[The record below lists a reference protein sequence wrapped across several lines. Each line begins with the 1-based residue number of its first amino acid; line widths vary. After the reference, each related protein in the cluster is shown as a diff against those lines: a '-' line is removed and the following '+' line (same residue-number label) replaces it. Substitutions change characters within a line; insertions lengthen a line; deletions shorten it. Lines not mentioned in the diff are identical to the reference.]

1 MKKINSLEYN
11 TLLWFLTR
19 ATFIE
24 ITAEILLNTAHQ
36 DSWISI
42 ILAIIIGLIPFS
54 LFSYLKNKYPD
65 QNIIQIN
72 KTKLGK
78 FGTFLNLILIAG
90 TLIFAICSFWIIVNF
105 IDSQYLYRTPVII
118 IIVVLILPVIY
129 TIIKDFHVFSKVSLI
144 MFFTSLFFII
154 VILSG
159 LIGNIDFDNLKP
171 ILNNSPNNI
180 LYGTFCFIGFNIL
193 PVFLLNIIPKK
204 QINGYSPKKSFI
216 FYLIS
221 GLSLLNVMFLTISI
235 FGIHLSELY
244 NYPSF
249 HLLKRVSVLD
259 IIDRV
264 ESILSL
270 EWFLALFVQIMMAL
284 YFIKETLKET
294 FQIKEKT
301 NNIIMTVVCLLLA
314 ILTNFIF
321 TTQGTEIAYFKN
333 ILIYMLYIT
342 YFIIPLITF
351 FKSLKKSQP
360 LNN

>member
-11 TLLWFLTR
+11 TLIWFLTR

-42 ILAIIIGLIPFS
+42 IIAIIFGIIPFF
-54 LFSYLKNKYPD
+54 LYSYLKNKFPD
-65 QNIIQIN
+65 KNIITLN
-72 KTKLGK
+72 KEKFGK
-78 FGTFLNLILIAG
+78 FGTFLNLILIAS
-90 TLIFAICSFWIIVNF
+90 TLIFTICSFWIVVNF
-105 IDSQYLYRTPVII
+105 IDSQYLYRTPTIMII
-118 IIVVLILPVIY
+118 IILILPVIY
-129 TIIKDFHVFSKVSLI
+129 TIIKDFHIFSKVSLI
-144 MFFTSLFFII
+144 MFYISLFFII
-154 VILSG
+154 IILTG
-159 LIGNIDFDNLKP
+159 LISNIDINNIKP

-193 PVFLLNIIPKK
+193 PLFLLNIIPQNKIK
-204 QINGYSPKKSFI
+204 NYSPKKSFV

-221 GLSLLNVMFLTISI
+221 SLSLLNVMFLTISI

-270 EWFLALFVQIMMAL
+270 EWFLALFVQIITAL
-284 YFIKETLKET
+284 FFIKEALKET
-294 FQIKEKT
+294 FKPKEKT
-301 NNIIMTVVCLLLA
+301 NNIIMIIVCLIIALL
-314 ILTNFIF
+314 TQNIF
-321 TTQGTEIAYFKN
+321 TTKSTEIAYFKN
-333 ILIYMLYIT
+333 QLIYILYIS
-342 YFIIPLITF
+342 YFLIPIITLL
-351 FKSLKKSQP
+351 KSLKKT
-360 LNN
+360 

>member
-1 MKKINSLEYN
+1 MKTINSLEYN

-42 ILAIIIGLIPFS
+42 IIAIIIGLLPFS

-65 QNIIQIN
+65 QNIIKIN

-78 FGTFLNLILIAG
+78 FGTLLNLILIAS
-90 TLIFAICSFWIIVNF
+90 TLIFAICSFWIIVHF
-105 IDSQYLYRTPVII
+105 IDSQYLYRTPIMII
-118 IIVVLILPVIY
+118 IIVLILPVIY
-129 TIIKDFHVFSKVSLI
+129 TIIKNIHIFSKVSLI
-144 MFFTSLFFII
+144 MFYISLFFIL
-154 VILSG
+154 VILIG
-159 LIGNIDFDNLKP
+159 LVGNINIDNLKP
-171 ILNNSPNNI
+171 IFNNSPNNI
-180 LYGTFCFIGFNIL
+180 LYGSFCFIGFNVL
-193 PVFLLNIIPKK
+193 PLFLINIIPKNK
-204 QINGYSPKKSFI
+204 IKGYSPKKSFI

-270 EWFLALFVQIMMAL
+270 EWFLALFVQIVISL
-284 YFIKETLKET
+284 FFIKEALKET
-294 FQIKEKT
+294 FQTKEKT
-301 NNIIMTVVCLLLA
+301 NNIIMIIVCLFIA
-314 ILTNFIF
+314 FLTNFIF
-321 TTQGTEIAYFKN
+321 TTQGTELAYFKN
-333 ILIYMLYIT
+333 ILIYILYIA
-342 YFIIPLITF
+342 YFIIPLIIF
-351 FKSLKKSQP
+351 FKSLKKT
-360 LNN
+360 

>member
-24 ITAEILLNTAHQ
+24 ITAEILLNSAHQ

-42 ILAIIIGLIPFS
+42 IIAIIIGLLPFS
-54 LFSYLKNKYPD
+54 LFSYLKNKYPN

-78 FGTFLNLILIAG
+78 FGTFLNLILIAS
-90 TLIFAICSFWIIVNF
+90 TLIFTICSFWITVHF
-105 IDSQYLYRTPVII
+105 IDSQYLYRTPIIII
-118 IIVVLILPVIY
+118 IIVLLLPVIY
-129 TIIKDFHVFSKVSLI
+129 TIIKNIHVFSKVSLI
-144 MFFTSLFFII
+144 MFYISLFFI
-154 VILSG
+154 VIILTG
-159 LIGNIDFDNLKP
+159 LVSNIDIDNLKP
-171 ILNNSPNNI
+171 ILNNKDNI
-180 LYGTFCFIGFNIL
+180 LYGSFCFIGFNIL
-193 PVFLLNIIPKK
+193 PLFLLNIIPKNK
-204 QINGYSPKKSFI
+204 INNYSPKKSFI

-221 GLSLLNVMFLTISI
+221 SLSLLNVMFLTISI

-270 EWFLALFVQIMMAL
+270 EWFLALFVQIIISL
-284 YFIKETLKET
+284 FFIKEALKET
-294 FQIKEKT
+294 FQTKEKT
-301 NNIIMTVVCLLLA
+301 NNIIMTIVCLFIA
-314 ILTNFIF
+314 FLTNLIF
-321 TTQGTEIAYFKN
+321 TTQGTELAYFKN
-333 ILIYMLYIT
+333 ILIYILYIA
-342 YFIIPLITF
+342 YLIIPLILF
-351 FKSLKKSQP
+351 FKSLKKS
-360 LNN
+360 

>member
-11 TLLWFLTR
+11 TLIWFLTR

-42 ILAIIIGLIPFS
+42 IIAIVFGIIPFF
-54 LFSYLKNKYPD
+54 LYSYLKNKFPD
-65 QNIIQIN
+65 KNIITLN
-72 KTKLGK
+72 KEKFGK
-78 FGTFLNLILIAG
+78 FGTFLNLILIAS
-90 TLIFAICSFWIIVNF
+90 TLIFTICSFWIVVNF
-105 IDSQYLYRTPVII
+105 LDSQYLYRTPTIMII
-118 IIVVLILPVIY
+118 IILILPVIY
-129 TIIKDFHVFSKVSLI
+129 TIIKDFHIFSKVSLI
-144 MFFTSLFFII
+144 MFYISLFFII
-154 VILSG
+154 IILTG
-159 LIGNIDFDNLKP
+159 LISNIDINNIKP

-193 PVFLLNIIPKK
+193 PLFLLNIIPQNKIK
-204 QINGYSPKKSFI
+204 NYSPKKNFI

-221 GLSLLNVMFLTISI
+221 SLSLLNVMFLTISI

-270 EWFLALFVQIMMAL
+270 EWFLALFVQIITAL
-284 YFIKETLKET
+284 FFIKEALRET
-294 FQIKEKT
+294 FKPKEKT
-301 NNIIMTVVCLLLA
+301 NNIIMIIVCLIIA
-314 ILTNFIF
+314 FLTQIIF
-321 TTQGTEIAYFKN
+321 TTKGTEIAYFKN
-333 ILIYMLYIT
+333 QLIYILYIS
-342 YFIIPLITF
+342 YFLIPIITLL
-351 FKSLKKSQP
+351 KSLKKT
-360 LNN
+360 

>member
-42 ILAIIIGLIPFS
+42 IIAIVFSIIPFF
-54 LFSYLKNKYPD
+54 LYSYLKNKFPD
-65 QNIIQIN
+65 KNIITLN
-72 KTKLGK
+72 KEKFGK
-78 FGTFLNLILIAG
+78 FGTFLNLILIAS
-90 TLIFAICSFWIIVNF
+90 TLIFTICSFWIVVNF
-105 IDSQYLYRTPVII
+105 IDSQYLYRTPTIMII
-118 IIVVLILPVIY
+118 IILILPVIY
-129 TIIKDFHVFSKVSLI
+129 TIIKDFHIFSKVSLI
-144 MFFTSLFFII
+144 MFYISLFFII
-154 VILSG
+154 IILTG
-159 LIGNIDFDNLKP
+159 LISNIDINNIKP

-193 PVFLLNIIPKK
+193 PLFLLNIIPQNKIK
-204 QINGYSPKKSFI
+204 NYSPKKNFI

-221 GLSLLNVMFLTISI
+221 SLSLLNVMFLTISI

-270 EWFLALFVQIMMAL
+270 EWFLALFVQIITAL
-284 YFIKETLKET
+284 FFIKEALRET
-294 FQIKEKT
+294 FKPKEKT
-301 NNIIMTVVCLLLA
+301 NNIIMIIVCLIIA
-314 ILTNFIF
+314 FLTQIIF
-321 TTQGTEIAYFKN
+321 TTKGTEIAYFKN
-333 ILIYMLYIT
+333 QLIYILYIS
-342 YFIIPLITF
+342 YFLIPIITLL
-351 FKSLKKSQP
+351 KSLKKT
-360 LNN
+360 

>member
-1 MKKINSLEYN
+1 MKKVNSLEYN

-42 ILAIIIGLIPFS
+42 LVATIIGLIPFS
-54 LFSYLKNKYPD
+54 LYSYLKNKYPD
-65 QNIIQIN
+65 QTIIQIN
-72 KTKLGK
+72 KEKLGK

-90 TLIFAICSFWIIVNF
+90 TLIFAICSFWIIVHF
-105 IDSQYLYRTPVII
+105 IDSQYLYRTPLIMII
-118 IIVVLILPVIY
+118 IILVLPIIY
-129 TIIKDFHVFSKVSLI
+129 TIIKNLHVFSKVSLI
-144 MFFTSLFFII
+144 MFYVSLFFII

-159 LIGNIDFDNLKP
+159 LVGNIDIDNLKP
-171 ILNNSPNNI
+171 IFNNSPNNI
-180 LYGTFCFIGFNIL
+180 LYGSFCFIGFNIL
-193 PVFLLNIIPKK
+193 PLLLLNIIPKN

-221 GLSLLNVMFLTISI
+221 SLSLLNVMFLTISI

-270 EWFLALFVQIMMAL
+270 EWFLALFVQIVMSL
-284 YFIKETLKET
+284 FFIKEALKET
-294 FQIKEKT
+294 FQTKEKT
-301 NNIIMTVVCLLLA
+301 NNIIMTIVCLFIA
-314 ILTNFIF
+314 FLTLIIF
-321 TTQGTEIAYFKN
+321 KTKGTEIAYFKN
-333 ILIYMLYIT
+333 KLIYLLYFA
-342 YFIIPLITF
+342 YFFIPLITII
-351 FKSLKKSQP
+351 KSLKKT
-360 LNN
+360 

>member
-11 TLLWFLTR
+11 TLIWFLTR

-42 ILAIIIGLIPFS
+42 IIAIVFGIIPFF
-54 LFSYLKNKYPD
+54 LYSYLKNKFPD
-65 QNIIQIN
+65 KNIITLN
-72 KTKLGK
+72 KEKFGK
-78 FGTFLNLILIAG
+78 FGTFLNLILIAS
-90 TLIFAICSFWIIVNF
+90 TLIFTICSFWIVVNF
-105 IDSQYLYRTPVII
+105 IDSQYLYRTPTIMII
-118 IIVVLILPVIY
+118 IILILPVIY
-129 TIIKDFHVFSKVSLI
+129 TIIKDFHIFSKVSLI
-144 MFFTSLFFII
+144 MFYISLFFII
-154 VILSG
+154 IILTG
-159 LIGNIDFDNLKP
+159 LISNIDINNIKP

-193 PVFLLNIIPKK
+193 PLFLLNIIPQNKIK
-204 QINGYSPKKSFI
+204 NYSPKKSFV

-221 GLSLLNVMFLTISI
+221 SLSLLNVMFLTISI

-270 EWFLALFVQIMMAL
+270 EWFLALFVQIITAL
-284 YFIKETLKET
+284 FFIKEALRET
-294 FQIKEKT
+294 FKPKEKA
-301 NNIIMTVVCLLLA
+301 NNIIMIIVCL
-314 ILTNFIF
+314 IIVFLTQIIF
-321 TTQGTEIAYFKN
+321 TTKGTEIAYFKN
-333 ILIYMLYIT
+333 QLIYILYIS
-342 YFIIPLITF
+342 YFLIPIITLL
-351 FKSLKKSQP
+351 KSLKKT
-360 LNN
+360 

>member
-1 MKKINSLEYN
+1 MKKVNSLEYN

-24 ITAEILLNTAHQ
+24 ITAEILLNKAHQ

-42 ILAIIIGLIPFS
+42 LIATIIGLIPFS
-54 LFSYLKNKYPD
+54 LYSYLKNKYPD
-65 QNIIQIN
+65 QTIIQIN
-72 KTKLGK
+72 KEKLGK

-90 TLIFAICSFWIIVNF
+90 TLIFAICSFWIIVHF
-105 IDSQYLYRTPVII
+105 IDSQYLYRTPLIMII
-118 IIVVLILPVIY
+118 IILVLPIIY
-129 TIIKDFHVFSKVSLI
+129 TIIKSLHVFSKVSLI
-144 MFFTSLFFII
+144 MFYVSLFFII

-159 LIGNIDFDNLKP
+159 LVGSIDIDNLKP
-171 ILNNSPNNI
+171 IFNNSPNNI
-180 LYGTFCFIGFNIL
+180 LYGSFCFIGFNVL
-193 PVFLLNIIPKK
+193 PIFLLNIIPKN

-221 GLSLLNVMFLTISI
+221 SLSLLNVMFLTISI

-270 EWFLALFVQIMMAL
+270 EWFLALFVQIVMSL
-284 YFIKETLKET
+284 FFIKEALKET
-294 FQIKEKT
+294 FQTKEKT
-301 NNIIMTVVCLLLA
+301 NNIIMTIVCLFIA
-314 ILTNFIF
+314 FLTNFIF
-321 TTQGTEIAYFKN
+321 TTQGTELAYFKN
-333 ILIYMLYIT
+333 ILIYILYIA
-342 YFIIPLITF
+342 YLIIPLITLF
-351 FKSLKKSQP
+351 RSLKKT
-360 LNN
+360 

>member
-1 MKKINSLEYN
+1 MKKITSLEYN

-42 ILAIIIGLIPFS
+42 LIAIIIGFFPVAIY
-54 LFSYLKNKYPD
+54 SYLKNKFPD
-65 QNIIQIN
+65 KNIIQIN
-72 KTKLGK
+72 KELLGK

-90 TLIFAICSFWIIVNF
+90 TLIFGICSFWIVVHF
-105 IDSQYLYRTPVII
+105 IDSQYLYRTPII
-118 IIVVLILPVIY
+118 IIIIILILPVIY
-129 TIIKDFHVFSKVSLI
+129 TITKNFHVFGKVSLI
-144 MFFTSLFFII
+144 MFYISLFFIL

-159 LIGNIDFDNLKP
+159 LVGNIDLNNIKP

-180 LYGTFCFIGFNIL
+180 LYGTFCFIGFNIIPL
-193 PVFLLNIIPKK
+193 FLLNIIPKNNIK
-204 QINGYSPKKSFI
+204 GYSPKKSFI

-270 EWFLALFVQIMMAL
+270 EWFLALFVQIML
-284 YFIKETLKET
+284 SLFFIKEALKET
-294 FQIKEKT
+294 FKIKEKT
-301 NNIIMTVVCLLLA
+301 NNIIMTIVCLTFVF
-314 ILTNFIF
+314 LTNIIFI
-321 TTQGTEIAYFKN
+321 TKGTEIAYFEN
-333 ILIYMLYIT
+333 ILIYILYIT
-342 YFIIPLITF
+342 GLIIPLITF
-351 FKSLKKSQP
+351 FKSLKKT
-360 LNN
+360 

>member
-1 MKKINSLEYN
+1 MKKITSLEYN

-42 ILAIIIGLIPFS
+42 LIAIIIGLLPVA
-54 LFSYLKNKYPD
+54 LYSYLKNKYPD
-65 QNIIQIN
+65 KNIIQIN
-72 KTKLGK
+72 KEQLGK
-78 FGTFLNLILIAG
+78 FGTLLNLILIAG
-90 TLIFAICSFWIIVNF
+90 TFIFAVCSFWIIVHF
-105 IDSQYLYRTPVII
+105 IDSQYLYRTPTIMII
-118 IIVVLILPVIY
+118 IILILPVIY
-129 TIIKDFHVFSKVSLI
+129 TITKDFHVFSKVSLI
-144 MFFTSLFFII
+144 MFYVSLFFIL

-159 LIGNIDFDNLKP
+159 LIGNVDIDNIKP
-171 ILNNSPNNI
+171 ILNNSPNSI
-180 LYGTFCFIGFNIL
+180 LYGTFCFIGFNIMPL
-193 PVFLLNIIPKK
+193 FLLNIIPKNNIK
-204 QINGYSPKKSFI
+204 NYSPKKSFI

-270 EWFLALFVQIMMAL
+270 EWFLALFVQIMISL
-284 YFIKETLKET
+284 FFIKQALKDT
-294 FQIKEKT
+294 FHIKEKT
-301 NNIIMTVVCLLLA
+301 NNIIMTIVCLITA
-314 ILTNFIF
+314 FLTGIIFI
-321 TTQGTEIAYFKN
+321 TKGTEIAYFEHQ
-333 ILIYMLYIT
+333 LIYILYT
-342 YFIIPLITF
+342 TCLIIPLITF
-351 FKSLKKSQP
+351 FKSLKKT
-360 LNN
+360 

>member
-11 TLLWFLTR
+11 TLIWFLTR

-42 ILAIIIGLIPFS
+42 IIAIVFGIIPFF
-54 LFSYLKNKYPD
+54 LYSYLKNKFPD
-65 QNIIQIN
+65 KNIITLN
-72 KTKLGK
+72 KEKFGK
-78 FGTFLNLILIAG
+78 FGTFLNLILIAS
-90 TLIFAICSFWIIVNF
+90 TLIFTICSFWIVVNF
-105 IDSQYLYRTPVII
+105 IDSQYLYRTPTIMII
-118 IIVVLILPVIY
+118 IILILPVIY
-129 TIIKDFHVFSKVSLI
+129 TIIKDFHIFSKVSLI
-144 MFFTSLFFII
+144 MFYISLFFII
-154 VILSG
+154 IILTG
-159 LIGNIDFDNLKP
+159 LISNIDINNIKP

-193 PVFLLNIIPKK
+193 PLFLLNIIPQNKIK
-204 QINGYSPKKSFI
+204 NYSPKKSFV

-221 GLSLLNVMFLTISI
+221 SLSLLNVMFLTISI

-270 EWFLALFVQIMMAL
+270 EWFLALFVQIITAL
-284 YFIKETLKET
+284 FFHQRSLKRNLQT
-294 FQIKEKT
+294 KRKNKQYHHDYCLSNYSFPNT
-301 NNIIMTVVCLLLA
+301 N
-314 ILTNFIF
+314 IF
-321 TTQGTEIAYFKN
+321 TTKSTEIAYFKN
-333 ILIYMLYIT
+333 QLIYILYIS
-342 YFIIPLITF
+342 YFLIPIITLL
-351 FKSLKKSQP
+351 KSLKKT
-360 LNN
+360 